1 MFMGATAKVIS
12 IGNSSGIILPK
23 EMLSRLKVEKG
34 DTLYVTEVPGGL
46 QVSPHDEEL
55 AKTMEAADRV
65 IRKYRD
71 TLKKLAE

>member
-1 MFMGATAKVIS
+1 MAASTKVIA

-34 DTLYVTEVPGGL
+34 DTLYVSEVPGGL
-46 QVSPHDEEL
+46 QVTPHDEEL
-55 AKTMEAADRV
+55 ARTMESADRV